1 MALVATMT
9 VWTLFGWVE
18 GKQGIPG
25 GLLRVWGKEGGN
37 GEVHWVSLVFFLWA
51 TAMVSKTLRVPKP

>member
-1 MALVATMT
+1 MT
-9 VWTLFGWVE
+9 VGTLFGWVE

-25 GLLRVWGKEGGN
+25 GLLRGWGKEGGI